1 MADRKPYASPLRE
14 AEAAATRARIVAAA
28 ALLFVRDGYAATPL
42 KAIAQ
47 EAGVSVQT
55 VNLHGPKHVLL
66 AAAYEMA
73 LVQQEGWTSFNDTDP
88 VREII
93 DERDPDQ
100 LVESYA
106 EFMTEAND
114 RVANLLRTLRA
125 AADAD
130 PAAREVYASID
141 ERRLRSIRE
150 GLDIVVARGLIP
162 ETRRDDATALVT
174 MLVSTDT
181 YLHFREAGWSPDRYR
196 RWLAGELRR
205 LFAR

>member
-1 MADRKPYASPLRE
+1 MTDRKPYASPLRE

-42 KAIAQ
+42 KAIAH

-66 AAAYEMA
+66 AAAYERA
-73 LVQQEGWTSFNDTDP
+73 LVQEEGWTSLNDTDP
-88 VREII
+88 MREII
-93 DERDPDQ
+93 DEPDPER
-100 LVESYA
+100 LIEAYA
-106 EFMTEAND
+106 GFMTDANARIAD
-114 RVANLLRTLRA
+114 LLRTLRA

-130 PAAREVYASID
+130 PAVREVYANID
-141 ERRLRSIRE
+141 ERRVRSIRE
-150 GLDIVVARGLIP
+150 GLGIMAARGLLP
-162 ETRRDDATALVT
+162 QTRREDATALVT

-181 YLHFREAGWSPDRYR
+181 YLHFREAGWSSDQYR

-205 LFAR
+205 LFGE